1 MVQTCPQC
9 QGTGEIIDKPC
20 SDCHGT
26 GEIQRRKK
34 LKFRIPAG
42 IDDGQRIRLS
52 GEGEAGRRGGPS
64 GDLYVEVHVSE
75 SELFERDGSDL
86 YCKIPI
92 PFTTAVLGGTVDV
105 PTISGKKELTIPAGT
120 QHGTRLRMKGMGVP
134 TQSRGRGDLYVVI
147 AVEIPTKLTSTQKDL
162 LQQFVKASEDTGI
175 YPKVKAF
182 IKRHFGG

>member
-20 SDCHGT
+20 SDCRGT

-42 IDDGQRIRLS
+42 IDDGQRIRLA

-147 AVEIPTKLTSTQKDL
+147 AIEIPTKLTSAQKDL
-162 LQQFVKASEDTGI
+162 LQQFEKASEDTGI

>member
-20 SDCHGT
+20 TDCHGT

-42 IDDGQRIRLS
+42 IDDEQRIRLS
-52 GEGEAGRRGGPS
+52 GEGEAGYHGGPS
-64 GDLYVEVHVSE
+64 GDLYVEVHVGS
-75 SELFERDGSDL
+75 SDLFERDGNDL

-105 PTISGKKELTIPAGT
+105 PTISGKAELTIPAGT

-134 TQSRGRGDLYVVI
+134 TQSRGRGDLYVIVAI
-147 AVEIPTKLTSTQKDL
+147 EIPTKLTSAQKDL
-162 LQQFVKASEDTGI
+162 LQQFEKTSEDTGI

-182 IKRHFGG
+182 IKRHFG